1 MATENT
7 TISATRAALDQTA
20 AKKIDN
26 TPQCP
31 LGKGHF
37 AVMEASSRVTDAKT
51 IVAADT
57 VIIVS

>member
-26 TPQCP
+26 TPR
-31 LGKGHF
+31 
-37 AVMEASSRVTDAKT
+37 AVCE
-51 IVAADT
+51 
-57 VIIVS
+57 